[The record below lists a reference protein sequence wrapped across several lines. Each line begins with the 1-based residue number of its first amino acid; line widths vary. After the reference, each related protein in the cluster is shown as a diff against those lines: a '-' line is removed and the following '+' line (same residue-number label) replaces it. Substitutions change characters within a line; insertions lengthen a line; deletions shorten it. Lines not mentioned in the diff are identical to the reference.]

1 MPVSF
6 REIVRTFDV
15 EPIETDGE
23 PVELRI
29 EILHEEGATRPFSA
43 RIWRRAAIL
52 LRPSEAEDPDELGE
66 YRMLVEDE
74 TIGGEAFQGET
85 VEEVLS
91 QIRHRIRAA
100 WYIPR

>member
-15 EPIETDGE
+15 EPIETDDE

-29 EILHEEGATRPFSA
+29 DILHREGASPPYSA
-43 RIWRRAAIL
+43 RIWRRALIQ
-52 LRPSEAEDPDELGE
+52 LRPVEAEEDEVQEFRILIG
-66 YRMLVEDE
+66 DE
-74 TIGGEAFQGET
+74 TIGGEAFEGET
-85 VEEVLS
+85 VEQVLE

>member
-6 REIVRTFDV
+6 KEVVRVFDV
-15 EPIETDGE
+15 DPIDTDDE

-29 EILHEEGATRPFSA
+29 EILHEEGATPPYSA

-52 LRPSEAEDPDELGE
+52 LHPSEADEPEELGE

-74 TIGGEAFQGET
+74 TIGGEAFEGET
-85 VEEVLS
+85 VEDILD